1 MRMKDLIAKRKRREQ
16 QRARA
21 ERNAIERHT
30 TAEPTVK
37 EEYQLPAD
45 FSDEVMRELK
55 HLPTAITAEEVLR
68 RRDMRDVLTFTIDP
82 DDAKDFDDALSFQVL
97 ESGNYQIGIHIADV
111 THYVQEGSAVDE
123 EAYQR
128 GTSIYLV
135 DRVIPMLP
143 ERLCNELCSLRP
155 EEDKLCMSVVVEMDE
170 QAKVLRHKICRTV
183 IHSDSR
189 LTYQQAKEILDKDDS
204 SSPLSAAL
212 QVLNRL
218 AKELRKKRFERG
230 AINFET
236 PDVQFHLDSE
246 GNPTEIIFRTL
257 TEANHLIE
265 EFMLLAN
272 RIVAKEIGE
281 KRGT

>member
-97 ESGNYQIGIHIADV
+97 ESGNYQIGI
-111 THYVQEGSAVDE
+111 Q
-123 EAYQR
+123 
-128 GTSIYLV
+128 
-135 DRVIPMLP
+135 DR
-143 ERLCNELCSLRP
+143 
-155 EEDKLCMSVVVEMDE
+155 KSVV
-170 QAKVLRHKICRTV
+170 
-183 IHSDSR
+183 
-189 LTYQQAKEILDKDDS
+189 
-204 SSPLSAAL
+204 
-212 QVLNRL
+212 
-218 AKELRKKRFERG
+218 
-230 AINFET
+230 
-236 PDVQFHLDSE
+236 
-246 GNPTEIIFRTL
+246 
-257 TEANHLIE
+257 
-265 EFMLLAN
+265 
-272 RIVAKEIGE
+272 
-281 KRGT
+281 